1 MAISQENSALFVI
14 QGSFVAGRVE
24 KLAWI
29 IAGSLYFSGD
39 GHPVYMNVK
48 NIQEN
53 TDPCIDLIQQWVF
66 FRNNF
71 NDLAIPRGNYGI
83 RVFGNAPFRF
93 TKKPSDKKEQ
103 STKKAGDP
111 QPGQSPKNPR

>member
-1 MAISQENSALFVI
+1 MTIIQENSALFVI

-29 IAGSLYFSGD
+29 IAGGLYFPGD
-39 GHPVYMNVK
+39 GHPVYMNIK

-53 TDPCIDLIQQWVF
+53 TDSRVGLIQQGVF

-71 NDLAIPRGNYGI
+71 NDLAIPRGNDGI
-83 RVFGNAPFRF
+83 RVFGNASFRV
-93 TKKPSDKKEQ
+93 TKKPGDKKE
-103 STKKAGDP
+103 
-111 QPGQSPKNPR
+111 